1 MTVEEPVDFT
11 EKAWIKASSECKD
24 LVLKLLLKD
33 SVRRISFE
41 KAINHKFFDSV
52 RDEIMQSK

>member
-24 LVLKLLLKD
+24 LVMKLLLKD
-33 SVRRISFE
+33 SMRRISLE
-41 KAINHKFFDSV
+41 KAINHKFFDSI
-52 RDEIMQSK
+52 RDEIMQSI